1 VTVAVEFLEW
11 LAARGRGLGEL
22 RQVDLDEWLSAP
34 PTTRWQVHA
43 FLVWAVDSRLAKGVR
58 MPGHHFGQRE
68 QLTQAMRV
76 DLIRRLFYNGAV
88 PLDMRAAGPLLL
100 LYAQS
105 VTAIV
110 RLETRDVFT
119 EPQVMIRLGQ
129 DHVPVPSP
137 FDRLFAQLLA
147 QSTAHCASQPRE
159 RWLSPG
165 RIPGHAV
172 SAQALRVRL
181 KAGPRVPVRAA
192 KNGALAA
199 LVAELPAPLVVEAI
213 GIHAS
218 TANRWASQ
226 AGAGWHRY
234 ARRSIGR

>member
-1 VTVAVEFLEW
+1 
-11 LAARGRGLGEL
+11 
-22 RQVDLDEWLSAP
+22 
-34 PTTRWQVHA
+34 
-43 FLVWAVDSRLAKGVR
+43 
-58 MPGHHFGQRE
+58 
-68 QLTQAMRV
+68 
-76 DLIRRLFYNGAV
+76 
-88 PLDMRAAGPLLL
+88 
-100 LYAQS
+100 

-181 KAGPRVPVRAA
+181 FESGSKPALGCRSGQPRMALLLPSSPNCPLRWLSKRSGSMRAPPT
-192 KNGALAA
+192 GGHHRLAQDGTDT
-199 LVAELPAPLVVEAI
+199 PAA
-213 GIHAS
+213 
-218 TANRWASQ
+218 Q
-226 AGAGWHRY
+226 
-234 ARRSIGR
+234 